1 TVSQKIIDESER
13 ERLIKIVKQKL
24 PKESG
29 AIIRTLANGI
39 SKEKIEEDLE
49 NVLNLWKKINLQIT
63 QYKDNESRLIY
74 EDYGIGNSTFIT
86 ISHITFCASL
96 PFPGG
101 NMSKIAFITLGC
113 KANQF
118 ETQAMELLCREA
130 GHQLVSSDGF
140 ADIYIVN
147 SCAVTSNAGKK
158 SRQEMR
164 AARKRN
170 PDALIAA
177 CGCYSQLAAK
187 ELLEAG
193 DADLVGDNKDHRA
206 FLDAVLEKDVGKTVF
221 SDFAGFETL
230 PAGNLD
236 GRTRALLKI
245 EDGCDNFCAY
255 CIIPYLRGRV
265 RSVTEDFALSEARRL
280 SEEGFC
286 EIVLTGIE
294 IASYGKDL
302 PGNPTLDQLIA
313 AIAEAV
319 PNTRLRLGSLE
330 PRIVT
335 DAFCENLAEHP
346 NVCPHFHLSLQ
357 SGSDGVLK
365 RMGRKYDTA
374 LFREVCHRLR
384 KYFPDCAITTDIICG
399 FPGETQEEFEETM
412 AFCREIRFDKVHVFP
427 YSIRTGTRAA
437 RMKDQLPRA
446 EKESRA
452 RKLLSL
458 CTSISAEILS
468 EKVGNTYHVLF
479 ETQEDGVF
487 TGYTENYHPFAM
499 EGADLSGK
507 ILPVRVE
514 GVDGEKL
521 TGSPMHP

>member
-1 TVSQKIIDESER
+1 
-13 ERLIKIVKQKL
+13 
-24 PKESG
+24 
-29 AIIRTLANGI
+29 
-39 SKEKIEEDLE
+39 
-49 NVLNLWKKINLQIT
+49 
-63 QYKDNESRLIY
+63 
-74 EDYGIGNSTFIT
+74 
-86 ISHITFCASL
+86 
-96 PFPGG
+96 
-101 NMSKIAFITLGC
+101 MSKIAFITLGC

-130 GHQLVSSDGF
+130 GFDVVSSDDF
-140 ADIYIVN
+140 SDIYIVN

-170 PDALIAA
+170 PDALVAA

-206 FLDAVLEKDVGKTVF
+206 FLKAVFEKAVGKTVF
-221 SDFAGFETL
+221 SDFSGFEAL

-265 RSVTEDFALSEARRL
+265 RSVEEAFAVSEARRL
-280 SEEGFC
+280 SEEGFS

-302 PGNPTLDQLIA
+302 PGHPTLDTLIA
-313 AIAEAV
+313 AIAAAV
-319 PNTRLRLGSLE
+319 PGTRLRLGSLE

-335 DAFCENLAEHP
+335 DAFCENLAAYS
-346 NVCPHFHLSLQ
+346 NLCPHFHLSLQ

-437 RMKDQLPRA
+437 RMKDQIPRT

-452 RKLLSL
+452 RTLLAL
-458 CTSISAEILS
+458 CSSISGEILS
-468 EKVGNTYHVLF
+468 EKVGNVYQVLF
-479 ETQEDGVF
+479 ETEENGFF
-487 TGYTENYHPFAM
+487 TGYTENYHPFRM
-499 EGADLSGK
+499 KGDNLSGK
-507 ILPVRVE
+507 ILKVRVD
-514 GVDGEKL
+514 GVDGDHL
-521 TGSPMHP
+521 FGSPESV